1 MQYGPESTRVKSN
14 TRIPSNGFAIVDTFD
29 FNVHAQQRRFHAF
42 AQRVEAQGAR
52 RAAVQGMMHD
62 EVEAVQLG
70 QVVAYDVAE
79 NESFKVAA
87 HGFRR
92 QLPFHGL
99 IILGLAGVNA
109 NIGRIALIAA
119 AAVSYIFQLNFHDIK
134 PPLRAFQS

>member
-1 MQYGPESTRVKSN
+1 MQ
-14 TRIPSNGFAIVDTFD
+14 FQIVLFVID

-79 NESFKVAA
+79 NESFK
-87 HGFRR
+87 GRYWTYRSYRR
-92 QLPFHGL
+92 S
-99 IILGLAGVNA
+99 
-109 NIGRIALIAA
+109 GRELYL
-119 AAVSYIFQLNFHDIK
+119 STEL
-134 PPLRAFQS
+134 S